1 VRELQEHGFERRLA
15 RLEEGLFIPS
25 RQDYILPVH
34 SVAICR
40 HLASTKRLAQ
50 AITLDCGLFF
60 STSPHLFP
68 LENDAH
74 LRHHFDE
81 EKKRQ
86 APEQKHCDA

>member
-34 SVAICR
+34 SVAISR

-50 AITLDCGLFF
+50 ASTLRCGLFP
-60 STSPHLFP
+60 STSPHLFD
-68 LENDAH
+68 LEKGAH
-74 LRHHFDE
+74 LRHHFF
-81 EKKRQ
+81 KKKNTSRLSTRI
-86 APEQKHCDA
+86 